1 MKSSEGSLNVT
12 PSLTTKK
19 TNLAQRLFIQ
29 KGVLEIETYK
39 RKDMEKQ
46 ESFIERMKKMMPR
59 QNFERKDGFVIL
71 NPEIKE
77 LLSKDTYTPNA
88 HLIAV
93 STTEGLKC
101 ISVSTENDRL
111 LYYKIEELEK
121 EHEIFPYRYLGITDN
136 QGKIVWE

>member
-1 MKSSEGSLNVT
+1 
-12 PSLTTKK
+12 
-19 TNLAQRLFIQ
+19 
-29 KGVLEIETYK
+29 
-39 RKDMEKQ
+39 MEKK

-59 QNFERKDGFVIL
+59 QNFERKDGFVLL

-101 ISVSTENDRL
+101 VSVSTQNDRL
-111 LYYKIEELEK
+111 LYSKIEELEK

-136 QGKIVWE
+136 NGKIVWE